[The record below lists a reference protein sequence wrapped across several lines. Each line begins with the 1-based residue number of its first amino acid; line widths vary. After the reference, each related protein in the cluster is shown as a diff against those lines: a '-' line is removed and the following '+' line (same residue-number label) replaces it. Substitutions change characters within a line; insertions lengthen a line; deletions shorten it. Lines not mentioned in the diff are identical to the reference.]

1 MYTADQTEYR
11 GRGVPAPL
19 ISRPARAFAP
29 TGIQMTFFHGLRS
42 RLLLCSFFAAVIPLY
57 AQDVA
62 PDATSGPTPSVAAR
76 TEVSRSLSDLGYREG
91 LQQSTQEG
99 SVSFYLPVP
108 QDVEVSNPRLEL
120 LFTSS
125 AMLGPS
131 ASLQVALNGTPRQT
145 VALAGAIGETAPR
158 SLVLPL
164 SQEDLRRPY
173 LEVRVRANFSSDDT
187 KCTWQG
193 TGQDFVTVLPQSR
206 LAFGVPAAAPRS
218 IRGFLTT
225 LPHQVRIAVAA
236 PAPGPEELRAGW
248 MLAST
253 LQAHGHQVA
262 FSSLAEGGD
271 IVIGPRAQLA
281 LNGVTLSDGQTMAL
295 TEGANGTQLAIAEPF
310 QIDTLAEP
318 WSRLLAGRAYAQS
331 VAGHAKPV
339 GGDVVPL
346 TQLGADTS
354 ARRFSDAAEWTFNV
368 DALPAGRALSK
379 LRLNLIVPPS
389 DDHALVLYVFQNNAL
404 RGLETM
410 PQRGGTQTVTVP
422 LVEGGPITSGPVRV
436 VLMRQTT
443 TSLCHGPVPNAYAQL
458 LPSSTLETRPND
470 AAAETIAA
478 FAGSVGRGY
487 SVHVPAVALAEP
499 ATWIGT
505 LAGLG
510 KSLDLDPRTAVVQT
524 TDQAPQADRP
534 FVWLGTAL
542 PAGFSAPI
550 AFDRGRIQVKDSQ
563 GNNLLD
569 TDTLPDIT
577 ATSLLRNGNARG
589 LWLRKLGE
597 GVPVA
602 PPEMKGSPG
611 DLMFGDARGVL
622 TSLDTRQNDVM
633 TVDYPDYTT
642 WWDRALQ
649 YKGWLFALGWVLLT
663 VLVVLVV
670 RKLRRSQA

>member
-1 MYTADQTEYR
+1 MTRLHGLVPRLMMYTLLATA
-11 GRGVPAPL
+11 PAL
-19 ISRPARAFAP
+19 
-29 TGIQMTFFHGLRS
+29 H
-42 RLLLCSFFAAVIPLY
+42 
-57 AQDVA
+57 AQDA
-62 PDATSGPTPSVAAR
+62 PASLEQTAPAGASA
-76 TEVSRSLSDLGYREG
+76 EISRSLADLGYREG

-99 SVSFYLPVP
+99 SLSFYLPVP
-108 QDVEVSNPRLEL
+108 QDVDVANPRLEL
-120 LFTSS
+120 YFTSS

-145 VALAGAIGETAPR
+145 VPLAVSAGDAAPR
-158 SLVLPL
+158 SLILPL
-164 SQEDLRRPY
+164 SAEDLRRPY
-173 LEVRVRANFSSDDT
+173 LEVRVKASFSSDDT

-206 LAFGVPAAAPRS
+206 LAFGVPAASPRS
-218 IRGFLTT
+218 VRGFLST
-225 LPHQVRIAVAA
+225 LPQRVRIAIAA

-248 MLAST
+248 MLAAT
-253 LQAHGHQVA
+253 LQAHGHQVV
-262 FSSLAEGGD
+262 FSSLPEGGD

-281 LNGVTLSDGQTMAL
+281 LNGVTLSDGQTVAL
-295 TEGANGTQLAIAEPF
+295 ANGANGTQLAIAEPF
-310 QIDTLAEP
+310 QVDTLAEP
-318 WSRLLAGRAYAQS
+318 WSRLLAGSTYANS
-331 VAGHAKPV
+331 VAGHAQPV
-339 GGDVVPL
+339 SGDVVPL
-346 TQLGADTS
+346 TQLGADTT

-379 LRLNLIVPPS
+379 LRLNLIVPPAE
-389 DDHALVLYVFQNNAL
+389 DHALVLYVFQNNAL
-404 RGLETM
+404 RGLVSM

-422 LVEGGPITSGPVRV
+422 LAEAGPITNGPVRV

-458 LPSSTLETRPND
+458 LSSSTLETRPND
-470 AAAETIAA
+470 AAVEDIAA

-487 SVHVPAVALAEP
+487 SVHLPATALAEP
-499 ATWIGT
+499 ATWVGA

-510 KSLDLDPRTAVVQT
+510 KSLNLDPRMAVVQT

-534 FVWLGTAL
+534 FVWLGATL
-542 PAGFSAPI
+542 PAGFAAPI

-563 GNNLLD
+563 GTSLLD
-569 TDTLPDIT
+569 ADSLPQIT
-577 ATSLLRNGNARG
+577 VTSLLRNGAQRG
-589 LWLRKLGE
+589 LWLRKLGD

-633 TVDYPDYTT
+633 AVDYPDYTT

-663 VLVVLVV
+663 VLVVLVI